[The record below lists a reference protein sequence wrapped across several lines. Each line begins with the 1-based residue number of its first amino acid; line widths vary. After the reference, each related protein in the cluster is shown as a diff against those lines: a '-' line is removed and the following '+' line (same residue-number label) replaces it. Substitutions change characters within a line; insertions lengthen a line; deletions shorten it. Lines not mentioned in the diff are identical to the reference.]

1 MRAMERDPPAYQ
13 LIAEAL
19 RKSIRRKRLPAGLVL
34 QEESLAAL
42 FGSSRSPVKTAFKQL
57 LEEALLSRFDG
68 RGVIVGTQPRAL
80 YRTPLTRAMLG
91 LEGGEGALPRVQ
103 AWQKVYQT
111 IERELIYRSVFGRFL
126 VNELELARY
135 YHIGRTVAHDALLRL
150 QATGIVIKGEK
161 AHWYIVPLDPKRL
174 NDLYDLRELIEP
186 SLLAHAASHIPEQT
200 LELMAD
206 RLADAMG
213 RYPRV
218 DIDFLDSLEHDVH
231 VTCLEF
237 GGNAEM
243 LEALKRT
250 RCILISGKHILGNQ
264 MPYPQLDPFLG
275 EHLEV
280 IEALKARDAKRARQA
295 MLAHL
300 HAARVKVETRLQA
313 FRESYTL
320 APISFA
326 VHCDRKEQA

>member
-1 MRAMERDPPAYQ
+1 MRAMDRDPPAYQ
-13 LIAEAL
+13 LIAAAL

-42 FGSSRSPVKTAFKQL
+42 FGSSRSPVKAAFKQL

-68 RGVIVGTQPRAL
+68 RGVIVGTKPRAL
-80 YRTPLTRAMLG
+80 HRAPVTRAMLG
-91 LEGGEGALPRVQ
+91 LEEGEGALPRVQ

-135 YHIGRTVAHDALLRL
+135 YGIGRTVAHDALLRL

-186 SLLAHAASHIPEQT
+186 VLMTSAATRIPEQT
-200 LELMAD
+200 LESMAE
-206 RLADAMG
+206 RLGNAMR
-213 RYPRV
+213 RYPLV
-218 DIDFLDSLEHDVH
+218 DIDSLDRLEHDVH
-231 VTCLEF
+231 VSCLEF

-250 RCILISGKHILGNQ
+250 RCILISGKHILGKQ
-264 MPYPQLDPFLG
+264 MPYPRLDPFLA

-280 IEALKARDAKRARQA
+280 IEALRSRDAKRARQA
-295 MLAHL
+295 MLSHL
-300 HAARVKVETRLQA
+300 QAARVKVETRLQA

-320 APISFA
+320 APISF
-326 VHCDRKEQA
+326 VGHCDRREQP